1 MVTQELGLLPKKM
14 VPGSRA
20 QLKCICT
27 NAHGVGNKQ
36 ELEAIVQLE
45 NNDITAVT
53 KTQWDD
59 LHSWNA
65 AVDGY
70 KVFRRNRQGR
80 RGGGIALCVRGC
92 FDCLELDSGDEKS
105 SVYG

>member
-1 MVTQELGLLPKKM
+1 M

-53 KTQWDD
+53 KPQWDD

-65 AVDGY
+65 AVDGC

-80 RGGGIALCVRGC
+80 RGGGIALCVREC

-105 SVYG
+105 SAYG